1 MDIQIWEAQRISNKV
16 NPNRPTPRLIKIKMA
31 KDKEKILTATR
42 EKQLFTYKGIYK
54 RLSADISAQI
64 LQVRRMTLYFQRD
77 ERKKKNPHNLKYFTQ
92 QGHNSGLEEGQRV
105 SETSQS

>member
-16 NPNRPTPRLIKIKMA
+16 NPNRPTPRFIKIKVA

-42 EKQLFTYKGIYK
+42 EKQLFTYQGIHK

-77 ERKKKNPHNLKYFTQ
+77 ERKKKKTHTI
-92 QGHNSGLEEGQRV
+92 
-105 SETSQS
+105 